1 MRQPRGADWPAFE
14 RRVAALVAAIPRGR
28 VTTYGLIAAALG
40 DPRKAREVGWVLY
53 DLPDGHDLPAHRV
66 VNKEGKLSGAW
77 AFGHPDRPTR
87 PPLDSRQHEL
97 LLAEGVPF
105 LPDGRVDLSKVLW
118 EPEPPWE
125 LLER

>member
-1 MRQPRGADWPAFE
+1 MRQPRGVDWREFE

-66 VNKEGKLSGAW
+66 VNKEGRLSGAW
-77 AFGHPDRPTR
+77 AFGHPELQHDR
-87 PPLDSRQHEL
+87 LVED
-97 LLAEGVPF
+97 GVSF
-105 LPDGRVDLSKVLW
+105 LPDGRVDLARHLW
-118 EPEPPWE
+118 EPDAPAE
-125 LLER
+125 LFDR